1 LKKEQQEFLL
11 GLFNKTLEKAFKK
24 KAHMYEP
31 FPTTMV
37 QVATNMCSILTSMIP
52 SMKLGDD
59 EVVNKVLTYHYIY
72 AMIWGL
78 GGGISFEHN
87 LEISSMIE
95 DAFPDMTFPRAET
108 IFDHFIHPDT
118 QQSFVNW
125 NTKVPE
131 FVVEKD
137 AQFVDLLVPTIDT
150 IKYSHIIEQ
159 MLDIEKPAIL
169 TG

>member
-1 LKKEQQEFLL
+1 
-11 GLFNKTLEKAFKK
+11 
-24 KAHMYEP
+24 MYEP

-87 LEISSMIE
+87 LEISNMIE